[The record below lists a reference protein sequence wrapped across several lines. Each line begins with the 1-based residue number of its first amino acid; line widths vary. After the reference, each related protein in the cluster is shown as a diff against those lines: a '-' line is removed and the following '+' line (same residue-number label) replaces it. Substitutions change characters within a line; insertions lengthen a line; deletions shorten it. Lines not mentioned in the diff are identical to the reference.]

1 MSGAWPWRVLAPLA
15 LLAMAAGDPSGRWTL
30 PAARAG
36 DQLPEGIVTEV
47 RIEGNT
53 TIPAE
58 KLRAHLLSRAGQ
70 PLDQQKVEADIK
82 SLIAKGG
89 LSDVSPYYDESPPKS
104 GKFILIFRVRE
115 MPVLRVVEFRG
126 RKAVSQKEI
135 EEATDLKVGNRADS
149 TKTRLALGQIQRL
162 YQEKGYDLAE
172 VRLLEGGNMGD
183 TKAIF
188 QIFEG
193 PKFKVHSIDFKGN
206 VFATDARLRT
216 MVASRPPILG
226 VVGGKY
232 HRDLLDEDVRK
243 LKEYYQSQGFYEVK
257 VTPVTRPGSSL
268 GDINLTFVISEG
280 TRYSVRNLLFEGN
293 EKIKTAELREG
304 LQLHSGKPFLEAVKE
319 ADLKLLKSRYYALG
333 CADVSVTFEP
343 RFTNQLGVVDLVYKI
358 EEGQA
363 YLVGEMPVYGNTR
376 TRDKVIRREA
386 AMAGVLP
393 GEILDMNRVE
403 VYKQRLNALGYFHG
417 NMPQQGGQDLGG
429 KPLEVRVL
437 NKRPGDKPYGDLMLP
452 LMGEGVTQA
461 RMQDPGSGVELVPAP
476 EGLDAG
482 GAAAGSGAGAG
493 AAGGTPGAGGFG
505 AGNLFAPPADATPPL
520 TVPPARA
527 GRRAAANAA
536 ANGAAPGGTPPPLGS
551 GELPNT
557 YPSLPG
563 TNMTSVGPDLN
574 DPFRNR
580 SYADILTSVDEA
592 PTGRFMVGVAA
603 SSYQGL
609 FGNVTV
615 YEKNFDIFNVPR
627 SFNDIFNGTAF
638 RGGGQEFRLNIQPG
652 TLINKFEASLR
663 EPYLFDLPIGAG
675 VAGYWF
681 SRFYPDW
688 DERRGGGRFSL
699 GRQFGTSTYADVAVR
714 VEDINFFGFRSPA
727 PAEYLAVAGES
738 FLASIRPSL
747 RFDNRNNPFMPNKGQ
762 YAEFS
767 VEQGWGSFT
776 WTKADAEGRAYF
788 PTGSRPDG
796 SGKRFFTL
804 RGHFGIATQGIPVY
818 ESYFAGNFGSL
829 RGFQYRTISPHALGV
844 PVGGVM
850 MALGSLE
857 YQFPL
862 TASDTFHQVV
872 FCDFGTVE
880 GDYNFHKIRAS
891 VGTGLRMLIP
901 QMGPVPL
908 GFDLAFPI
916 SYADGDRLRYF
927 NFSMGA
933 MY

>member
-1 MSGAWPWRVLAPLA
+1 MSGARRWRVLAPLA
-15 LLAMAAGDPSGRWTL
+15 LLAMIAGDPSGWIVPGAFAWR
-30 PAARAG
+30 G
-36 DQLPEGIVTEV
+36 DQLPEGIVSEV

-58 KLRAHLLSRAGQ
+58 KLRAYLSSRAGQ
-70 PLDQQKVEADIK
+70 PLSQQHVEADIK

-89 LSDVSPYYDESPPKS
+89 LSDVAPYYEESPPKS
-104 GKFILIFRVRE
+104 GKFILIYRVRE
-115 MPVLRVVEFRG
+115 MPVLKIVEFRG
-126 RKAVSQKEI
+126 RKSVSLKEI
-135 EEATDLKVGNRADS
+135 EEATDLKVGNRADA

-172 VRLLEGGNMGD
+172 VRLLEGGSMGD
-183 TKAIF
+183 TKVVI

-193 PKFKVHSIDFKGN
+193 SKFRINSVDFKGN
-206 VFATDARLRT
+206 VFASDGQLRT
-216 MVASRPPILG
+216 KIGTRKPILG
-226 VVGGKY
+226 LVGGKY
-232 HRDLLDEDVRK
+232 HRDLLDEDTRK

-257 VTPVTRPGSSL
+257 VTPVTRSGKDL

-293 EKIKTAELREG
+293 SKIKTEELREG

-319 ADLKLLKSRYYALG
+319 ADLKLMRSRYYALG
-333 CADVSVTFEP
+333 CADAQIAFEP
-343 RFTNQLGVVDLVYKI
+343 RFTNKLGVVDLLYKI
-358 EEGQA
+358 EEGEA
-363 YLVGEMPVYGNTR
+363 YLIGEMPNYGNNR
-376 TRDKVIRREA
+376 TKDKVIRREA
-386 AMAGVLP
+386 VMAGLLP

-403 VYKQRLNALGYFHG
+403 VYKNRLSALGYFHG
-417 NMPQQGGQDLGG
+417 PGGPQQGGPDLGG
-429 KPLEVRVL
+429 KPLEVRVI
-437 NKRPGDKPYGDLMLP
+437 NKRPGDKPYGDLMMP
-452 LMGEGVTQA
+452 LLGDGVTQA
-461 RMQDPGSGVELVPAP
+461 RMQDPGDGIELVPAP
-476 EGLDAG
+476 EAVDVS
-482 GAAAGSGAGAG
+482 GAAPGAGAP
-493 AAGGTPGAGGFG
+493 AAGGFG
-505 AGNLFAPPADATPPL
+505 AGNLFAPPADTTPGL

-527 GRRAAANAA
+527 GRRSAVNA
-536 ANGAAPGGTPPPLGS
+536 ANGAPPAGSPPPFGS
-551 GELPNT
+551 GEPAGT
-557 YPSLPG
+557 FPSLPG

-580 SYADILTSVDEA
+580 SFADIITSVDEA

-603 SSYQGL
+603 SSFQGL

-699 GRQFGTSTYADVAVR
+699 GRQFGSSTYADVAVR
-714 VEDINFFGFRSPA
+714 VEDINFFGYRSPA

-738 FLASIRPSL
+738 FLASLRPSL

-762 YAEFS
+762 YAELAF
-767 VEQGWGSFT
+767 EQGWGTFT
-776 WTKADAEGRAYF
+776 WSKVDLEGRTYI

-804 RGHFGIATQGIPVY
+804 RGHFGVATQGIPVY

-850 MALGSLE
+850 MALGSIE

-880 GDYNFHKIRAS
+880 GDYNFHKVRAS
-891 VGTGLRMLIP
+891 IGTGLRMVIP
-901 QMGPVPL
+901 QMGPIPL
-908 GFDLAFPI
+908 GFDLAFPV